1 MKKMLLVVLVAFAA
15 SSAFAAPYVA
25 LRGNV
30 GNMSTDVNQWQF
42 APSATQ
48 PGVGEFS
55 VIADRTDNDTAAG
68 FQLAVGSTLTENL
81 HAEVEY
87 AYYGSTKVGGNFDY
101 HINSYTIPT
110 QYQLKTNIQTL
121 GINVYYDFHNQTK
134 FTPYLGTGIGLS
146 AIYEQGKVKNDI
158 TTMTAN
164 DYYYS
169 LNWNLTAGVSYQLK
183 ERLLLDFGVRYALLG
198 KKEESVYEG
207 STNYNSSVYREFQ
220 SIQAILG
227 LRYSF

>member
-1 MKKMLLVVLVAFAA
+1 MLLVVLVAFAA

-81 HAEVEY
+81 RAEVEY

>member
-1 MKKMLLVVLVAFAA
+1 MKKILLVVLVAFAT
-15 SSAFAAPYVA
+15 SSAFASPYLA
-25 LRGNV
+25 LRGNLC
-30 GNMSTDVNQWQF
+30 NMSSDVNQWQF

-68 FQLAVGSTLTENL
+68 FQIAIGSTLGENL
-81 HAEVEY
+81 RAEVEY
-87 AYYGSTKVGGNFDY
+87 AYYGSTKVNGNFDY

-121 GINVYYDFHNQTK
+121 GINLYYDFHNQTK
-134 FTPYLGTGIGLS
+134 FTPYVGTGIGIS
-146 AIYEQGKVKNDI
+146 AIYEQGKVKNQV

-164 DYYYS
+164 DYYYA
-169 LNWNLTAGVSYQLK
+169 LNWNLTAGAGYQLK
-183 ERLLLDFGVRYALLG
+183 ENLLLDLGVRYALLG
-198 KKEESVYEG
+198 NKEETLYEG
-207 STNYNSSVYREFQ
+207 NSNYNSAVSRGFQ
-220 SIQAILG
+220 SFQAFLG

>member
-1 MKKMLLVVLVAFAA
+1 MLLVVLVAFAA

-81 HAEVEY
+81 RAEVEY

-207 STNYNSSVYREFQ
+207 STNYNSGVYREFQ

>member
-81 HAEVEY
+81 RAEVEY